1 MEIRHTK
8 TACKRKLKLAEVAQ
22 KAYRLGKL
30 IPSSSMKGGI
40 MPDQDAL
47 IRAAIGRLLSE
58 KTGVAV
64 ISMRE
69 TITELLAITG
79 AALTVETL
87 QDMLLEMAEVRG
99 MTVVLDV

>member
-1 MEIRHTK
+1 
-8 TACKRKLKLAEVAQ
+8 
-22 KAYRLGKL
+22 LGKTY
-30 IPSSSMKGGI
+30 IVIQHERGI
-40 MPDQDAL
+40 MPDQNAQ

-69 TITELLAITG
+69 SINELVAITG
-79 AALTVETL
+79 VALAVETL

-99 MTVVLDV
+99 MMVVLDV

>member
-1 MEIRHTK
+1 
-8 TACKRKLKLAEVAQ
+8 
-22 KAYRLGKL
+22 
-30 IPSSSMKGGI
+30 
-40 MPDQDAL
+40 MPDQNAQ

-58 KTGVAV
+58 KTGVSV

-69 TITELLAITG
+69 SITELLAVTG

-99 MTVVLDV
+99 MMVVLDV